1 MPADVTVRRADPAE
15 ADLVG
20 ALTERVYRD
29 GGFGSGAYADVLR
42 DGRSRVRDD
51 IVLVAAADGTITG
64 TVTLALPGSPLAHLC
79 RADEAEVRMLA
90 VDEAARG
97 HGVAN
102 LLMAACETL
111 ARDQGLAAVIL
122 CTETR
127 MHAAQRLYERRGY
140 LREPARD
147 WQIRNVHLIAY
158 RLPLQPPNPH
168 SPVPT
173 RRRTHPPPR
182 PLVRRPRARP
192 LPPDPTP

>member
-1 MPADVTVRRADPAE
+1 VPADITLRRADPAE

-42 DGRSRVRDD
+42 DGRSRVRDG
-51 IVLVAAADGTITG
+51 IVLVGAADGTITG

-97 HGVAN
+97 HGVAD

-140 LREPARD
+140 LRDPARD
-147 WQIRNVHLIAY
+147 WQVSNVRLITY
-158 RLPLQPPNPH
+158 RLSLQP
-168 SPVPT
+168 
-173 RRRTHPPPR
+173 
-182 PLVRRPRARP
+182 A
-192 LPPDPTP
+192 

>member
-1 MPADVTVRRADPAE
+1 MPADITVRRADPAE

-20 ALTERVYRD
+20 ELTERVYRD

-42 DGRSRVRDD
+42 DGSRVRDA

-64 TVTLALPGSPLAHLC
+64 TVTLALPGSPLAHMC

-102 LLMAACETL
+102 RLMAACETL
-111 ARDQGLAAVIL
+111 ARDHGLAAMIL

-158 RLPLQPPNPH
+158 RLPL
-168 SPVPT
+168 
-173 RRRTHPPPR
+173 
-182 PLVRRPRARP
+182 
-192 LPPDPTP
+192 

>member
-1 MPADVTVRRADPAE
+1 VPADITVRRADPVE

-20 ALTERVYRD
+20 ELTERVYRD

-42 DGRSRVRDD
+42 DGSRVRDG

-64 TVTLALPGSPLAHLC
+64 TVTLALPGTPLAHMC

-111 ARDQGLAAVIL
+111 ARDHGLAAMIL

-140 LREPARD
+140 QRDPTRD
-147 WQIRNVHLIAY
+147 WQIRDVRLIAY
-158 RLPLQPPNPH
+158 RLPL
-168 SPVPT
+168 
-173 RRRTHPPPR
+173 
-182 PLVRRPRARP
+182 
-192 LPPDPTP
+192 

>member
-1 MPADVTVRRADPAE
+1 MPADITVRRADPAE

-20 ALTERVYRD
+20 ELTERVYRG

-42 DGRSRVRDD
+42 DGSRIRDG

-64 TVTLALPGSPLAHLC
+64 TVTLALPGSPLAHMC

-111 ARDQGLAAVIL
+111 ARDQGLAAMIL

-140 LREPARD
+140 LRDPARD

-158 RLPLQPPNPH
+158 RLPL
-168 SPVPT
+168 
-173 RRRTHPPPR
+173 
-182 PLVRRPRARP
+182 
-192 LPPDPTP
+192 

>member
-1 MPADVTVRRADPAE
+1 VPADITVRRADPAE

-20 ALTERVYRD
+20 ELTERVYRR
-29 GGFGSGAYADVLR
+29 GFGSGAYADVLR
-42 DGRSRVRDD
+42 DGSRIRDG

-64 TVTLALPGSPLAHLC
+64 TVTLALPGSPLAHMC

-102 LLMAACETL
+102 RLMAACETL
-111 ARDQGLAAVIL
+111 ARDQGLAAMIL

-127 MHAAQRLYERRGY
+127 MLAAQRLYERRGY

-158 RLPLQPPNPH
+158 R
-168 SPVPT
+168 
-173 RRRTHPPPR
+173 R
-182 PLVRRPRARP
+182 PL
-192 LPPDPTP
+192 